1 MKERNESSMDK
12 QPSEYFFHHQVFS
25 KQLLNAQYLSGT
37 LSPKIDIEVDK
48 MSKTPVLWNIS
59 HHCFNSL
66 RYLSGVTEIKL
77 SILRQKLSTLR
88 QLQLPHLCWPIN
100 TKKLISIVV
109 QMATVK
115 AWIYSDLSRFWIV
128 NFCPLFISGAWK
140 Y

>member
-1 MKERNESSMDK
+1 MKERNESRMDK

-37 LSPKIDIEVDK
+37 LSRKRDIEVDK
-48 MSKTPVLWNIS
+48 MSKAPVLWNIS

-77 SILRQKLSTLR
+77 SILRQ
-88 QLQLPHLCWPIN
+88 LQLPHLWWPIN
-100 TKKLISIVV
+100 TQKIISIVV

-128 NFCPLFISGAWK
+128 DFCPLFISGAWK